1 MDSRLFSASPCG
13 RVIRTRTRYDAFV
26 PSPLPPNL
34 CWNEVVRESIEQAGA
49 SLNGF
54 IQHVRERAG
63 FADLLLCVDAL
74 HAARAEGATCTLAAL
89 FEAEAAGT
97 PPQRDVRLGLNYVA
111 AFEHA
116 RARLD
121 ELPLSL
127 RLVRE
132 MHYVLADGV
141 AEPRST
147 PGYFRTSQNWLGP
160 AGCSLGEA
168 ALVPP
173 PPGEL
178 RDLLYNWEQYLHTVD
193 NTPAIARTAIAH
205 YQLLAL
211 HPFLTLNVALGALAA
226 TFILQHT
233 GVAGTP
239 TALLGAFAAR
249 RSTEFIER
257 LLDLARTGEWEKWLL
272 FYACGLANAALGAGD
287 VLHRLKDVTGTH
299 DALLVRGRAEDSTRR
314 AAELLREHPAMS
326 LNVLADGLNLAPSD
340 ALEVVERLTALGI
353 ADWHPATGVV
363 MAPAIIGAL
372 ELKDKSP
379 LDYGVFF

>member
-1 MDSRLFSASPCG
+1 MDSHLFAASPCG

-26 PSPLPPNL
+26 PSPLPPDL
-34 CWNEVVRESIEQAGA
+34 HWNEVVRESIEQAGA

-54 IQHVRERAG
+54 IQNVRERAG
-63 FADLLLCVDAL
+63 FADLLLRVDAL
-74 HAARAEGATCTLAAL
+74 HAAKAEGATCTLAAL

-97 PPQRDVRLGLNYVA
+97 PPERDVRLGLNYVA

-116 RARLD
+116 RARSD

-160 AGCSLGEA
+160 AGCSLDEA
-168 ALVPP
+168 AFVPP
-173 PPGEL
+173 PPREL
-178 RDLLYNWEQYLHTVD
+178 RDLLHNWEQYLYAVD

-233 GVAGTP
+233 GIAGTP
-239 TALLGAFAAR
+239 TALAGAFVAR
-249 RSTEFIER
+249 RSVEFIER

-287 VLHRLKDVTGTH
+287 
-299 DALLVRGRAEDSTRR
+299 DAAPAEGRGRRPRRAARPRPARRTPRAVPRNCCASTRR
-314 AAELLREHPAMS
+314 CRCTFWPTGSTSRLRTPSRS
-326 LNVLADGLNLAPSD
+326 LSA
-340 ALEVVERLTALGI
+340 
-353 ADWHPATGVV
+353 
-363 MAPAIIGAL
+363 
-372 ELKDKSP
+372 
-379 LDYGVFF
+379 